1 MFVWF
6 NGFLCIMA
14 QLLVLAPKMGI
25 THKTYF
31 SIQMRKKV
39 NNKHAGKIYS
49 FDQHNALFKSP
60 EAYGLLVSNKKSGN
74 KKTF

>member
-6 NGFLCIMA
+6 NGFLCIVA
-14 QLLVLAPKMGI
+14 QSPVFGSQNGAY
-25 THKTYF
+25 TQNF

-39 NNKHAGKIYS
+39 NNKHAGKKYS
-49 FDQHNALFKSP
+49 FDQHNALIKSP
-60 EAYGLLVSNKKSGN
+60 EAHGLLVSNKKSGN